1 MLLDSEFINFFD
13 ILKYR
18 IESDF
23 LGELKIPSEAY
34 YGIHTQRAIDNFP
47 IAEVAISVYPNIV
60 IAYAMVKLACARAN
74 NQLGLLDDAIYDP
87 IVAACERIINGEF
100 HDQFVVEI
108 IQGGAG
114 TSTNMNANEVIAN
127 VALEIIGKEK
137 GDYDT
142 ISPLDHVNMS
152 QSTNDTYPTAL
163 LVGFLKEY
171 DPLLEAVKSL
181 SKAFYAKGHEFADV
195 ITMGRTQLQDAVPM
209 TLGQEFCAFGDTLL
223 LDIDRLNE
231 MSELF
236 LEINLGATAIG
247 TGVNS
252 HPEYPKL
259 AVEALAELS
268 GLPLVVDPHTI
279 EATSDTSAFVSFSSV
294 LKRLAIKLS
303 KISNDLRLLSS
314 GPIAGFNEI
323 NLPAVQAG
331 SSMMPGKVNPVIPEA
346 VNQTAFQV
354 IGNDLVISLA
364 AEGGQLQL
372 NAFEPVLAVNILR
385 SLRYM
390 TNAIIMLRT
399 KCVEGITA
407 NIEVCE
413 KYVETSPGIATFF
426 TPKLGYKESARI
438 AKRALKEGITVREIV
453 IEEGLMTEDQV
464 NEVLHVDNLTKPNI
478 L

>member
-1 MLLDSEFINFFD
+1 M
-13 ILKYR
+13 
-18 IESDF
+18 
-23 LGELKIPSEAY
+23 KIPSEAY
-34 YGIHTQRAIDNFP
+34 YGIHTKRAMDNFP

-74 NQLGLLDDAIYDP
+74 NQLGLLDDDIYHP
-87 IVAACERIINGEF
+87 IASACERIINGEF

-142 ISPLDHVNMS
+142 ISALDHVNMS

-171 DPLLEAVKSL
+171 DPLLEAIKSL
-181 SKAFYAKGHEFADV
+181 SDAFYAKGREFVDV
-195 ITMGRTQLQDAVPM
+195 IKMGRTQLQDAVPM
-209 TLGQEFCAFGDTLL
+209 TLGQEFSAFGDTLL

-252 HPEYPKL
+252 HPDYPKL

-279 EATSDTSAFVSFSSV
+279 EATSDTSSFVSFSSV

-372 NAFEPVLAVNILR
+372 NAFEPVLAVNIL
-385 SLRYM
+385 
-390 TNAIIMLRT
+390 TF
-399 KCVEGITA
+399 ITLYDQCDSHA
-407 NIEVCE
+407 QNEMCGGYYSQRGGVC
-413 KYVETSPGIATFF
+413 T
-426 TPKLGYKESARI
+426 LC
-438 AKRALKEGITVREIV
+438 
-453 IEEGLMTEDQV
+453 
-464 NEVLHVDNLTKPNI
+464 
-478 L
+478 

>member
-1 MLLDSEFINFFD
+1 M
-13 ILKYR
+13 
-18 IESDF
+18 
-23 LGELKIPSEAY
+23 KIPSEAY
-34 YGIHTQRAIDNFP
+34 YGIHTKRAMDNFP

-74 NQLGLLDDAIYDP
+74 NQLGLLDDDIYHP

-137 GDYDT
+137 GDYDS
-142 ISPLDHVNMS
+142 ISALDHVNMS

-171 DPLLEAVKSL
+171 DPLLEAIKSL
-181 SKAFYAKGHEFADV
+181 SDAFYAKGREFVDV
-195 ITMGRTQLQDAVPM
+195 IKMGRTQLQDAVPM
-209 TLGQEFCAFGDTLL
+209 TLGQEFSAFGDTLL
-223 LDIDRLNE
+223 LDIDRLND

-252 HPEYPKL
+252 HPDYPKL

-279 EATSDTSAFVSFSSV
+279 EATSDTSSFVSFSSV

-407 NIEVCE
+407 NVEVCAQ
-413 KYVETSPGIATFF
+413 YVEKSPGIATFF
-426 TPKLGYKESARI
+426 TPQLGYKESARI

-453 IEEGLMTEDQV
+453 IQEGLMSEDQV
-464 NEVLHVDNLTKPNI
+464 NAVLHVDNLTKPNI
-478 L
+478 R

>member
-1 MLLDSEFINFFD
+1 M
-13 ILKYR
+13 KYR

-23 LGELKIPSEAY
+23 LGKLKIPSEAY

-74 NQLGLLDDAIYDP
+74 NQLGLLDDDIYHP
-87 IVAACERIINGEF
+87 IVAACERVIKGEF

-127 VALEIIGKEK
+127 IALEIIGKEK
-137 GDYDT
+137 GDYDV

-171 DPLLEAVKSL
+171 DPLLKAIKCL
-181 SKAFYAKGHEFADV
+181 SDAFYAKGREFVNV
-195 ITMGRTQLQDAVPM
+195 IKMGRTQLQDAVPM

-252 HPEYPKL
+252 HPDYPKL

-314 GPIAGFNEI
+314 GPIAGLNEI

-372 NAFEPVLAVNILR
+372 TLL
-385 SLRYM
+385 SQY
-390 TNAIIMLRT
+390 
-399 KCVEGITA
+399 
-407 NIEVCE
+407 
-413 KYVETSPGIATFF
+413 
-426 TPKLGYKESARI
+426 
-438 AKRALKEGITVREIV
+438 
-453 IEEGLMTEDQV
+453 
-464 NEVLHVDNLTKPNI
+464 
-478 L
+478 

>member
-1 MLLDSEFINFFD
+1 V
-13 ILKYR
+13 KYR

-60 IAYAMVKLACARAN
+60 IAYAMVKQACARAN
-74 NQLGLLDDAIYDP
+74 NQLGLLDDDIYHP

-137 GDYDT
+137 GDYDS
-142 ISPLDHVNMS
+142 ISALDHVNMS

-163 LVGFLKEY
+163 LIGFLKEY
-171 DPLLEAVKSL
+171 DPLLEAIKSL
-181 SKAFYAKGHEFADV
+181 SDAFYAKGREFVDV
-195 ITMGRTQLQDAVPM
+195 IKMGRTQLQDAVPM
-209 TLGQEFCAFGDTLL
+209 TLGQEFSAFGDTLL
-223 LDIDRLNE
+223 LDIDRLND

-252 HPEYPKL
+252 HPDYPKL
-259 AVEALAELS
+259 AVEALSELS

-390 TNAIIMLRT
+390 TNAIVMLRT

-407 NIEVCE
+407 NAEVCK

-426 TPKLGYKESARI
+426 TPQLGYKESARI

-453 IEEGLMTEDQV
+453 IQEGLMSEDQV
-464 NEVLHVDNLTKPNI
+464 NAVLHVDNLTKPNI
-478 L
+478 R

>member
-1 MLLDSEFINFFD
+1 M
-13 ILKYR
+13 KYR

-23 LGELKIPSEAY
+23 LGEMKIPSEVY

-74 NQLGLLDDAIYDP
+74 HQLGLLNSDIYQP
-87 IVAACERIINGEF
+87 IVSACERIINGEF

-127 VALEIIGKEK
+127 IALEMIGKEK
-137 GDYDT
+137 GDYDS

-171 DPLLEAVKSL
+171 DPLLEAIKSL
-181 SKAFYAKGHEFADV
+181 SDAFYAKGNEFTDV
-195 ITMGRTQLQDAVPM
+195 IKMGRTQLQDAVPM

-223 LDIDRLNE
+223 LDIDRLND

-252 HPEYPKL
+252 HPDYPKL
-259 AVEALAELS
+259 AVEALSELS

-364 AEGGQLQL
+364 AEGGQMQL

-390 TNAIIMLRT
+390 TNAMVMLRT

-407 NIEVCE
+407 NVEICAQ
-413 KYVETSPGIATFF
+413 YVEKSPGIATFF
-426 TPKLGYKESARI
+426 TPHLGYKESARI
-438 AKRALKEGITVREIV
+438 AKRALKEGISVREI
-453 IEEGLMTEDQV
+453 IIREGLMSEKQV

-478 L
+478 R

>member
-1 MLLDSEFINFFD
+1 M
-13 ILKYR
+13 KYR
-18 IESDF
+18 VESDF
-23 LGELKIPSEAY
+23 LGEMKIPNEAY

-74 NQLGLLDDAIYDP
+74 HQLGLLDSGIYQP
-87 IVAACERIINGEF
+87 IVSACERIINGEF

-137 GDYDT
+137 GDYDS
-142 ISPLDHVNMS
+142 ISPLDHVNLS

-171 DPLLEAVKSL
+171 DPLLKAIKSL
-181 SKAFYAKGHEFADV
+181 SDAFYVKGNEFTDV
-195 ITMGRTQLQDAVPM
+195 IKMGRTQLQDAVPM

-223 LDIDRLNE
+223 LDIDRLND

-252 HPEYPKL
+252 HPDYPKL

-364 AEGGQLQL
+364 AEGGQMQL

-390 TNAIIMLRT
+390 TNAMVMLRT

-407 NIEVCE
+407 NVEVCAQ
-413 KYVETSPGIATFF
+413 YVEKSPGIATFF
-426 TPKLGYKESARI
+426 TPYLGYKESARI
-438 AKRALKEGITVREIV
+438 AKRALKEGISVREI
-453 IEEGLMTEDQV
+453 IISEGLMSEKQV

-478 L
+478 R

>member
-1 MLLDSEFINFFD
+1 M
-13 ILKYR
+13 KYR

-23 LGELKIPSEAY
+23 LGEMKIPSDAY
-34 YGIHTQRAIDNFP
+34 YGIHTKRAMDNFP

-74 NQLGLLDDAIYDP
+74 NQLGLLEDGIYHP

-142 ISPLDHVNMS
+142 ISALDHVNMS

-171 DPLLEAVKSL
+171 DPLLEAIKSL
-181 SKAFYAKGHEFADV
+181 SDAFYAKGREFVDV
-195 ITMGRTQLQDAVPM
+195 IKMGRTQLQDAGPM
-209 TLGQEFCAFGDTLL
+209 TLGQEFSAFGDTLL

-252 HPEYPKL
+252 HPDYPKL

-268 GLPLVVDPHTI
+268 GLPLVIDPHTI

-354 IGNDLVISLA
+354 IGNDLVITLA

-390 TNAIIMLRT
+390 TNAIVMLKT

-407 NIEVCE
+407 NVEVCAY
-413 KYVETSPGIATFF
+413 YVENSPGIATFF
-426 TPKLGYKESARI
+426 TPQLGYKESARI
-438 AKRALKEGITVREIV
+438 AKRALKEGMTVREI
-453 IEEGLMTEDQV
+453 IIQEGLISEDQV
-464 NEVLHVDNLTKPNI
+464 NAVLHIDNLTKPNI

>member
-1 MLLDSEFINFFD
+1 M
-13 ILKYR
+13 KYR

-23 LGELKIPSEAY
+23 LGEMKIPSDAY
-34 YGIHTQRAIDNFP
+34 YGIHTKRAMDNFP

-74 NQLGLLDDAIYDP
+74 NQLGLLDDDIYHP
-87 IVAACERIINGEF
+87 IVAACEKIINGEF

-142 ISPLDHVNMS
+142 ISALDHVNMS

-171 DPLLEAVKSL
+171 DPLLEAIKSL
-181 SKAFYAKGHEFADV
+181 SDAFYAKGREFVDV
-195 ITMGRTQLQDAVPM
+195 IKMGRTQLQDAVPM
-209 TLGQEFCAFGDTLL
+209 TLGQEFSAFGDTLL

-252 HPEYPKL
+252 HPDYPKL

-407 NIEVCE
+407 NVEVCAH
-413 KYVETSPGIATFF
+413 YVETSPGIATFF
-426 TPKLGYKESARI
+426 TPLLGYKESARI
-438 AKRALKEGITVREIV
+438 AKRALKEGITVREI
-453 IEEGLMTEDQV
+453 IIQEGLMSEDQV
-464 NEVLHVDNLTKPNI
+464 NAVLHVDNLTKPNI
-478 L
+478 R

>member
-1 MLLDSEFINFFD
+1 
-13 ILKYR
+13 
-18 IESDF
+18 
-23 LGELKIPSEAY
+23 
-34 YGIHTQRAIDNFP
+34 
-47 IAEVAISVYPNIV
+47 
-60 IAYAMVKLACARAN
+60 
-74 NQLGLLDDAIYDP
+74 
-87 IVAACERIINGEF
+87 
-100 HDQFVVEI
+100 
-108 IQGGAG
+108 
-114 TSTNMNANEVIAN
+114 
-127 VALEIIGKEK
+127 
-137 GDYDT
+137 
-142 ISPLDHVNMS
+142 
-152 QSTNDTYPTAL
+152 
-163 LVGFLKEY
+163 
-171 DPLLEAVKSL
+171 
-181 SKAFYAKGHEFADV
+181 
-195 ITMGRTQLQDAVPM
+195 MGRTQLQDAVPM
-209 TLGQEFCAFGDTLL
+209 TLGQEFSAFGDTLL

-252 HPEYPKL
+252 HPDYPKL

-407 NIEVCE
+407 NAEVCA

-438 AKRALKEGITVREIV
+438 AKRALKEGITVREI
-453 IEEGLMTEDQV
+453 IIQEGLMSEDQV

-478 L
+478 R

>member
-1 MLLDSEFINFFD
+1 M
-13 ILKYR
+13 KYR

-127 VALEIIGKEK
+127 VALEIMGKEK

-407 NIEVCE
+407 NVEVCE

-453 IEEGLMTEDQV
+453 IQEGLMTEDQV

>member
-1 MLLDSEFINFFD
+1 M
-13 ILKYR
+13 KYR

-74 NQLGLLDDAIYDP
+74 NQLGLLDDAIYNP

-127 VALEIIGKEK
+127 VALEIMGKEK

-453 IEEGLMTEDQV
+453 IQEGLMTEDQV

>member
-1 MLLDSEFINFFD
+1 M
-13 ILKYR
+13 KYR

-23 LGELKIPSEAY
+23 LGEMKIPSEAY

-74 NQLGLLDDAIYDP
+74 NQLGLLDDDIYHP

-108 IQGGAG
+108 IPGGAG

-137 GDYDT
+137 GDYDS
-142 ISPLDHVNMS
+142 ISALDHVNMS

-171 DPLLEAVKSL
+171 DPLLEAIKSL
-181 SKAFYAKGHEFADV
+181 SDAFYAKGREFVDV
-195 ITMGRTQLQDAVPM
+195 IKMGRTQLQDAVPM
-209 TLGQEFCAFGDTLL
+209 TLGQEFSAFGDTLL

-252 HPEYPKL
+252 HPDYPKL

-390 TNAIIMLRT
+390 TNAIILLRT

-407 NIEVCE
+407 IVEGCAH
-413 KYVETSPGIATFF
+413 YVETSPGIATFF
-426 TPKLGYKESARI
+426 TPQLGYKESARI

-453 IEEGLMTEDQV
+453 IQEGLMSEDQV
-464 NEVLHVDNLTKPNI
+464 NAVLHVDNLTKPNI
-478 L
+478 S

>member
-1 MLLDSEFINFFD
+1 M
-13 ILKYR
+13 KYR

-23 LGELKIPSEAY
+23 LGEMKIPSEAY
-34 YGIHTQRAIDNFP
+34 YGIHTKRAMDNFP

-74 NQLGLLDDAIYDP
+74 NQLGLLDDDIYQP

-127 VALEIIGKEK
+127 VALEITGKEK
-137 GDYDT
+137 GDYES
-142 ISPLDHVNMS
+142 ISPLDHVNLS

-171 DPLLEAVKSL
+171 DPLLKAIKSL
-181 SKAFYAKGHEFADV
+181 SDAFYDKGNEFSD
-195 ITMGRTQLQDAVPM
+195 IIKMGRTQLQDAVPM
-209 TLGQEFCAFGDTLL
+209 TLGQEFSAFGDTLL

-252 HPEYPKL
+252 HPDYPKL

-364 AEGGQLQL
+364 AEGGQMQL

-407 NIEVCE
+407 NVEICAQ
-413 KYVETSPGIATFF
+413 YVEKSPGIATFF
-426 TPKLGYKESARI
+426 TPHLGYKESARI
-438 AKRALKEGITVREIV
+438 AKRALKEGITVREI
-453 IEEGLMTEDQV
+453 IIQEGLMSEDQV
-464 NEVLHVDNLTKPNI
+464 NTVLHVDNLTKPNI
-478 L
+478 R

>member
-1 MLLDSEFINFFD
+1 MLDSEFINFFD

-259 AVEALAELS
+259 AVDALAELS

-407 NIEVCE
+407 NVEVCE

>member
-1 MLLDSEFINFFD
+1 M
-13 ILKYR
+13 KYR

-23 LGELKIPSEAY
+23 LGELKIPSKAY

-74 NQLGLLDDAIYDP
+74 SQLGLLDDDVYHP

-127 VALEIIGKEK
+127 IALEIIGKEK

-171 DPLLEAVKSL
+171 DTLLEAVKSL
-181 SKAFYAKGHEFADV
+181 SKAFYAKGREFSGV
-195 ITMGRTQLQDAVPM
+195 IKMGRTQLQDAVPM

-252 HPEYPKL
+252 HPDYPKL

-390 TNAIIMLRT
+390 TNAMVMLRT

-407 NIEVCE
+407 NAEVCE

-438 AKRALKEGITVREIV
+438 AKRALQEGMTVREIV
-453 IEEGLMTEDQV
+453 IQEGLMTEDEV
-464 NEVLHVDNLTKPNI
+464 NAVLHVDNLTKPNI
-478 L
+478 R

>member
-1 MLLDSEFINFFD
+1 M
-13 ILKYR
+13 
-18 IESDF
+18 
-23 LGELKIPSEAY
+23 KIPSEAY

-74 NQLGLLDDAIYDP
+74 NQLGLLDDDIYHP

-137 GDYDT
+137 GDYDS

-171 DPLLEAVKSL
+171 DPLLEAIKSL
-181 SKAFYAKGHEFADV
+181 SDAFYAKGREFVDV
-195 ITMGRTQLQDAVPM
+195 IKMGRTQLQDAVPM

-223 LDIDRLNE
+223 LDIDRLND

-252 HPEYPKL
+252 HPDYPKL
-259 AVEALAELS
+259 AVDALAELS

-331 SSMMPGKVNPVIPEA
+331 ASMMPGKVNPVIPEA

-364 AEGGQLQL
+364 AEGGQMQL

-390 TNAIIMLRT
+390 TNAMVLLRT

-407 NIEVCE
+407 NVEVCAQ
-413 KYVETSPGIATFF
+413 YVEKSPGIATFF
-426 TPKLGYKESARI
+426 TPHLGYKESARI
-438 AKRALKEGITVREIV
+438 AKRALKEGMSVREI
-453 IEEGLMTEDQV
+453 IISEGLMSEKQV

-478 L
+478 R

>member
-1 MLLDSEFINFFD
+1 
-13 ILKYR
+13 
-18 IESDF
+18 
-23 LGELKIPSEAY
+23 
-34 YGIHTQRAIDNFP
+34 
-47 IAEVAISVYPNIV
+47 
-60 IAYAMVKLACARAN
+60 
-74 NQLGLLDDAIYDP
+74 
-87 IVAACERIINGEF
+87 
-100 HDQFVVEI
+100 
-108 IQGGAG
+108 
-114 TSTNMNANEVIAN
+114 MNANEVIAN

-181 SKAFYAKGHEFADV
+181 SKAFYAKGREFADV

-252 HPEYPKL
+252 HPDYPKL
-259 AVEALAELS
+259 AVEALSELS

-390 TNAIIMLRT
+390 TNAMVMLRT

-407 NIEVCE
+407 NVEVCK

-453 IEEGLMTEDQV
+453 IQEGLMSEDQV

>member
-1 MLLDSEFINFFD
+1 M
-13 ILKYR
+13 KYR

-127 VALEIIGKEK
+127 VALEIMGKEK

-453 IEEGLMTEDQV
+453 IQEGLMTEDQV

-478 L
+478 I

>member
-1 MLLDSEFINFFD
+1 V
-13 ILKYR
+13 KYR

-23 LGELKIPSEAY
+23 LGEMKIPSEAY
-34 YGIHTQRAIDNFP
+34 YGIHTKRAMDNFP

-74 NQLGLLDDAIYDP
+74 NQLGLLEDDIYHP
-87 IVAACERIINGEF
+87 IASACERIINGEF

-142 ISPLDHVNMS
+142 ISALDHVNMS

-171 DPLLEAVKSL
+171 DPLLEAIKSL
-181 SKAFYAKGHEFADV
+181 SDAFYAKGREFVDV
-195 ITMGRTQLQDAVPM
+195 IKMGRTQLQDAVPM
-209 TLGQEFCAFGDTLL
+209 TLGQEFSAFGDTLL

-252 HPEYPKL
+252 HPDYPKL

-390 TNAIIMLRT
+390 TNAIVMLRT

-407 NIEVCE
+407 NAEVCK
-413 KYVETSPGIATFF
+413 KYVETSPGLATFF
-426 TPKLGYKESARI
+426 TPQLGYKESARI
-438 AKRALKEGITVREIV
+438 AKRALKERITVREI
-453 IEEGLMTEDQV
+453 IIQEGLMSEDEV
-464 NEVLHVDNLTKPNI
+464 NAVLHVDNLTKPNI
-478 L
+478 R

>member
-1 MLLDSEFINFFD
+1 M
-13 ILKYR
+13 KYR

-23 LGELKIPSEAY
+23 LGEMKIPSEAY
-34 YGIHTQRAIDNFP
+34 YGIHTKRAMDNFP

-60 IAYAMVKLACARAN
+60 IAYAMVKQACARAN
-74 NQLGLLDDAIYDP
+74 NQLGLLDDDIYHP

-137 GDYDT
+137 GDYDS
-142 ISPLDHVNMS
+142 ISALDHVNMS

-171 DPLLEAVKSL
+171 DPLLEAIKSL
-181 SKAFYAKGHEFADV
+181 SDAFYAKGREFVDV
-195 ITMGRTQLQDAVPM
+195 IKMGRTQLQDAVPM

-223 LDIDRLNE
+223 LDIDRLND

-252 HPEYPKL
+252 HPDYPKL
-259 AVEALAELS
+259 AVDALAELS

-364 AEGGQLQL
+364 AEGGQMQL

-390 TNAIIMLRT
+390 TNAMVLLRT

-407 NIEVCE
+407 NVEVCAQ
-413 KYVETSPGIATFF
+413 YVEKSPGIATFF
-426 TPKLGYKESARI
+426 TPHLGYKESARI
-438 AKRALKEGITVREIV
+438 AKRALKEGMSVREI
-453 IEEGLMTEDQV
+453 IISEGLMSEKQV

-478 L
+478 R

>member
-1 MLLDSEFINFFD
+1 M
-13 ILKYR
+13 KYR

-127 VALEIIGKEK
+127 VALEIMGKEK

-390 TNAIIMLRT
+390 TNAIVMLRT

-407 NIEVCE
+407 NVEVCE

-453 IEEGLMTEDQV
+453 IQEGLMTEDQV

-478 L
+478 I

>member
-1 MLLDSEFINFFD
+1 M
-13 ILKYR
+13 KYR

-74 NQLGLLDDAIYDP
+74 NQLGLLDDDIYHP

-137 GDYDT
+137 GDYDS
-142 ISPLDHVNMS
+142 ISALDHVNMS

-171 DPLLEAVKSL
+171 DPLLEAIKSL
-181 SKAFYAKGHEFADV
+181 SDAFYAKGREFVDV
-195 ITMGRTQLQDAVPM
+195 IKMGRTQLQDAVPM

-223 LDIDRLNE
+223 LDIDRLND

-252 HPEYPKL
+252 HPDYPKL
-259 AVEALAELS
+259 AVDALAELS

-364 AEGGQLQL
+364 AEGGQMQL

-390 TNAIIMLRT
+390 TNAMVLLRT

-407 NIEVCE
+407 NVEVCAQ
-413 KYVETSPGIATFF
+413 YVEKSPGIATFF
-426 TPKLGYKESARI
+426 TPHLGYKESARI
-438 AKRALKEGITVREIV
+438 AKRALKEGMSVREI
-453 IEEGLMTEDQV
+453 IISEGLMSEKQV

-478 L
+478 R

>member
-1 MLLDSEFINFFD
+1 M
-13 ILKYR
+13 KYR

-23 LGELKIPSEAY
+23 LGELKIPSKAY

-74 NQLGLLDDAIYDP
+74 NQLGLLDDDIYHP

-127 VALEIIGKEK
+127 VALEIMGKEK

-171 DPLLEAVKSL
+171 DLYWRQSNLYLMPFMPKAVNLLMSSQWVV
-181 SKAFYAKGHEFADV
+181 HN
-195 ITMGRTQLQDAVPM
+195 LQDAVPM

-252 HPEYPKL
+252 HPDYPKL

-390 TNAIIMLRT
+390 TNAMVMLRT

-407 NIEVCE
+407 NAEVCE

-453 IEEGLMTEDQV
+453 IQEGLMSEDEV
-464 NEVLHVDNLTKPNI
+464 NAVLHVDNLTKPNI
-478 L
+478 R

>member
-1 MLLDSEFINFFD
+1 M
-13 ILKYR
+13 KYR

-23 LGELKIPSEAY
+23 LGEMKIPSEAY
-34 YGIHTQRAIDNFP
+34 YGIHTKRAMDNFP

-74 NQLGLLDDAIYDP
+74 NQLGLLDDDIYHP

-142 ISPLDHVNMS
+142 ISALDHVNMS

-171 DPLLEAVKSL
+171 DPLLEAIKSL
-181 SKAFYAKGHEFADV
+181 SDAFYAKGREFVDV
-195 ITMGRTQLQDAVPM
+195 IKMGRTQLQDAVPM
-209 TLGQEFCAFGDTLL
+209 TLGQEFSAFGDTLL

-252 HPEYPKL
+252 HPDYPKL

-390 TNAIIMLRT
+390 TNAIVMLRT

-407 NIEVCE
+407 NAEVCA

-426 TPKLGYKESARI
+426 TPQLGYKESARI

-453 IEEGLMTEDQV
+453 IQEGLMSEDQV
-464 NEVLHVDNLTKPNI
+464 NAVLHVDNLTKPNI
-478 L
+478 R

>member
-1 MLLDSEFINFFD
+1 V
-13 ILKYR
+13 KYR

-23 LGELKIPSEAY
+23 LGEMKIPSDAY
-34 YGIHTQRAIDNFP
+34 YGIHTKRAMDNFP

-60 IAYAMVKLACARAN
+60 IAYAMVKQACARAN
-74 NQLGLLDDAIYDP
+74 NQLGLLDDDIYHP

-127 VALEIIGKEK
+127 IALEIIGKEK
-137 GDYDT
+137 GDYDS

-171 DPLLEAVKSL
+171 DPLLEAIKSL
-181 SKAFYAKGHEFADV
+181 SDAFYAKGREFVDV
-195 ITMGRTQLQDAVPM
+195 IKMGRTQLQDAVPM
-209 TLGQEFCAFGDTLL
+209 TLGQEFSAFGDTLL

-252 HPEYPKL
+252 HPDYPKL

-279 EATSDTSAFVSFSSV
+279 EATSDTRAFVSFSSV

-390 TNAIIMLRT
+390 TNAIVMLRT

-407 NIEVCE
+407 NAEVCA

-426 TPKLGYKESARI
+426 TPQLGYKESARI

-453 IEEGLMTEDQV
+453 IQEGLMSEDQV
-464 NEVLHVDNLTKPNI
+464 NAVLHVDNLTKPNI
-478 L
+478 R

>member
-1 MLLDSEFINFFD
+1 M
-13 ILKYR
+13 KYR

-23 LGELKIPSEAY
+23 LGEMKIPSDAY
-34 YGIHTQRAIDNFP
+34 YGIHTKRAMDNFP

-60 IAYAMVKLACARAN
+60 IAYAMVKQACARAN
-74 NQLGLLDDAIYDP
+74 NQLGLLDDDIYHP

-137 GDYDT
+137 GDYDS

-171 DPLLEAVKSL
+171 DPLLEAIKSL
-181 SKAFYAKGHEFADV
+181 SDAFYAKGREFVDV
-195 ITMGRTQLQDAVPM
+195 IKMGRTQLQDAVPM

-223 LDIDRLNE
+223 LDIDRLND

-252 HPEYPKL
+252 HPDYPKL
-259 AVEALAELS
+259 AVDALAELS

-364 AEGGQLQL
+364 AEGGQMQL

-390 TNAIIMLRT
+390 TNAMVLLRT

-407 NIEVCE
+407 NVEVCAQ
-413 KYVETSPGIATFF
+413 YVEKSPGIATFF
-426 TPKLGYKESARI
+426 TPHLGYKESARI
-438 AKRALKEGITVREIV
+438 AKRALKEGMSVREI
-453 IEEGLMTEDQV
+453 IISEGLMSEKQV

-478 L
+478 R

>member
-1 MLLDSEFINFFD
+1 V
-13 ILKYR
+13 KYR
-18 IESDF
+18 IESDL

-74 NQLGLLDDAIYDP
+74 NQLGLLDDDIYHP

-137 GDYDT
+137 GDYDS
-142 ISPLDHVNMS
+142 ISALDHVNMS

-171 DPLLEAVKSL
+171 DPLLEAIKSL
-181 SKAFYAKGHEFADV
+181 SDAFYAKGREFVDV
-195 ITMGRTQLQDAVPM
+195 IKMGRTQLQDAVPM
-209 TLGQEFCAFGDTLL
+209 TLGQEFSAFGDTLL

-252 HPEYPKL
+252 HPDYPKL

-390 TNAIIMLRT
+390 TNAIVMLRT

-407 NIEVCE
+407 NAEVCA

-426 TPKLGYKESARI
+426 TPQLGYKESARI

-453 IEEGLMTEDQV
+453 IQEGLMSEDQV
-464 NEVLHVDNLTKPNI
+464 NAVLHVDNLTKPNI
-478 L
+478 R

>member
-1 MLLDSEFINFFD
+1 M
-13 ILKYR
+13 KYR

-23 LGELKIPSEAY
+23 LGEMKIPSDAY
-34 YGIHTQRAIDNFP
+34 YGIHTKRAMDNFP

-60 IAYAMVKLACARAN
+60 IAYAMVKQACARAN
-74 NQLGLLDDAIYDP
+74 NQLGLLDDDIYHP

-137 GDYDT
+137 GDYDS
-142 ISPLDHVNMS
+142 ISALDHVNMS

-171 DPLLEAVKSL
+171 DPLLEAIKSL
-181 SKAFYAKGHEFADV
+181 SDAFYAKGREFVDV
-195 ITMGRTQLQDAVPM
+195 IKMGRTQLQDAVPM
-209 TLGQEFCAFGDTLL
+209 TLGQEFSAFGDTLL

-252 HPEYPKL
+252 HPDYPKL

-354 IGNDLVISLA
+354 IGNDLVITLA

-390 TNAIIMLRT
+390 TNAIVMLRT

-407 NIEVCE
+407 NAEVCA

-426 TPKLGYKESARI
+426 TPQLGYKESARI
-438 AKRALKEGITVREIV
+438 AKRALKEGITVREI
-453 IEEGLMTEDQV
+453 IIQEGLMSEDQV
-464 NEVLHVDNLTKPNI
+464 NAVLHVDNLTKPNI
-478 L
+478 R